1 MKPNRTKA
9 TAIALIAAAGIS
21 TFAPSV
27 QAQTLTLLTT
37 STAQFQRA
45 QEALEHKIIAR
56 QVQLA
61 LLGTELANAANV
73 TVSDRSALVTII
85 TNEQSALA
93 TDATNAAAATTD
105 AELVTVGQAVIGDER
120 GTRWSPTR

>member
-27 QAQTLTLLTT
+27 QAQTLLTT
-37 STAQFQRA
+37 SAAQFQRT

-73 TVSDRSALVTII
+73 TATDRSALVTII

-93 TDATNAAAATTD
+93 TDAFFDAAATTD
-105 AELVTVGQAVIGDER
+105 A
-120 GTRWSPTR
+120 